1 MQKNKTGRL
10 FYWKRNLAG
19 KLHYIILTVMAPLI
33 LCIVLEMV
41 MLGEY
46 ANRYAEITNNVNVS
60 SQFSNTFKDT
70 VDLKM
75 YYFSVGVSS
84 QTEPPVEE
92 VDNALNLAYSLQK
105 NTEYASSRKS
115 IENVMV
121 YCKRLK
127 EYMYETVDIQNY
139 DERMQ
144 MLENNIYVL
153 TNLIEG
159 EIMNYI
165 YYEAGYLAELESQMM
180 YNIRV
185 FILAVSAAVLLLIL
199 WSWRRSLRFIS
210 GITTPI
216 RKLCENVRQVGGG
229 NFAITSVNS
238 DDTEIQELDSGI
250 QKMSKQIEELLENV
264 KQEEKLQYKTEL
276 QLLQAQINP
285 HFLYNTLDTIV
296 WMVEAGMH
304 DGAIEMLTSLSV
316 FFRTVLSRGEDVI
329 PLREEKRHTKSYL
342 DIQKMRYRDI
352 LEYSIDVPKELEE
365 YLIPKLTLQPLV
377 ENALY
382 HGVKEKRG
390 SSTITVTCE
399 DAGDDILI
407 YVKDNG
413 IGMKA
418 EQLAEL
424 RNDIRQKGKGGFGM
438 SAVEGRLR
446 LYFGEGY
453 GMHIESEYGK
463 GTVITVRIAK
473 KMQMVE

>member
-1 MQKNKTGRL
+1 
-10 FYWKRNLAG
+10 
-19 KLHYIILTVMAPLI
+19 
-33 LCIVLEMV
+33 
-41 MLGEY
+41 
-46 ANRYAEITNNVNVS
+46 
-60 SQFSNTFKDT
+60 
-70 VDLKM
+70 
-75 YYFSVGVSS
+75 
-84 QTEPPVEE
+84 
-92 VDNALNLAYSLQK
+92 
-105 NTEYASSRKS
+105 
-115 IENVMV
+115 
-121 YCKRLK
+121 
-127 EYMYETVDIQNY
+127 
-139 DERMQ
+139 
-144 MLENNIYVL
+144 
-153 TNLIEG
+153 
-159 EIMNYI
+159 
-165 YYEAGYLAELESQMM
+165 
-180 YNIRV
+180 
-185 FILAVSAAVLLLIL
+185 
-199 WSWRRSLRFIS
+199 
-210 GITTPI
+210 
-216 RKLCENVRQVGGG
+216 
-229 NFAITSVNS
+229 
-238 DDTEIQELDSGI
+238 
-250 QKMSKQIEELLENV
+250 
-264 KQEEKLQYKTEL
+264 
-276 QLLQAQINP
+276 
-285 HFLYNTLDTIV
+285 
-296 WMVEAGMH
+296 MH

-399 DAGDDILI
+399 NAGDDILI

-453 GMHIESEYGK
+453 GIHIESEYGK
-463 GTVITVRIAK
+463 GTVITVSIAK

>member
-33 LCIVLEMV
+33 LCIILEMV

-84 QTEPPVEE
+84 QTKPPVEE

-199 WSWRRSLRFIS
+199 WSWRL
-210 GITTPI
+210 
-216 RKLCENVRQVGGG
+216 
-229 NFAITSVNS
+229 
-238 DDTEIQELDSGI
+238 
-250 QKMSKQIEELLENV
+250 
-264 KQEEKLQYKTEL
+264 
-276 QLLQAQINP
+276 
-285 HFLYNTLDTIV
+285 
-296 WMVEAGMH
+296 
-304 DGAIEMLTSLSV
+304 
-316 FFRTVLSRGEDVI
+316 
-329 PLREEKRHTKSYL
+329 
-342 DIQKMRYRDI
+342 
-352 LEYSIDVPKELEE
+352 
-365 YLIPKLTLQPLV
+365 
-377 ENALY
+377 
-382 HGVKEKRG
+382 
-390 SSTITVTCE
+390 
-399 DAGDDILI
+399 
-407 YVKDNG
+407 
-413 IGMKA
+413 
-418 EQLAEL
+418 
-424 RNDIRQKGKGGFGM
+424 
-438 SAVEGRLR
+438 
-446 LYFGEGY
+446 
-453 GMHIESEYGK
+453 
-463 GTVITVRIAK
+463 
-473 KMQMVE
+473 